1 MFNKIEISPQNI
13 KNSRRSKKNLNI
25 ILDSKNSGTNNS
37 SYNFLSQTN
46 SKFFK
51 DKLNNN
57 SNLIN
62 NFSNKLMNVNKNIN
76 IFKNEENK
84 DKENIPDIILNQS
97 NKILLFV
104 IKIYSIAML
113 IIIIIIEIFNAY
125 KIKKIGNY
133 IYKFDNFFSDFEYI
147 TNRYSISYYYF
158 NTLRTLLIF
167 PDDHRKKKF
176 ENIMEGMGEYY
187 EIQNKEFLDTL
198 SKNKNTFTELISFF
212 NMLMENKY
220 NSTDTIIDKICSDE
234 DINCLKDLEMTKN
247 IFESG
252 IDFVYKTCIN
262 KIYNI
267 FSDYQKLNNKTDIRE
282 INSSLI
288 SSNNNSEFTWI
299 ELSLSN
305 LFFYVKENIYYYFEL
320 YIEDFIESFD
330 KKMSLLSIISIISC
344 VLTFLLAIIFMFIN
358 IFGYSNSIK
367 ESSYRINCSF
377 YYIKR
382 YSINN

>member
-1 MFNKIEISPQNI
+1 
-13 KNSRRSKKNLNI
+13 
-25 ILDSKNSGTNNS
+25 
-37 SYNFLSQTN
+37 
-46 SKFFK
+46 
-51 DKLNNN
+51 
-57 SNLIN
+57 
-62 NFSNKLMNVNKNIN
+62 MNVNNNNIN
-76 IFKNEENK
+76 IFKKEENK
-84 DKENIPDIILNQS
+84 DKENIPEIILNQS

-113 IIIIIIEIFNAY
+113 IIIVLIEIFNAY
-125 KIKKIGNY
+125 KIQQIGNY
-133 IYKFDNFFSDFEYI
+133 IHKFDHFFSDFEYI

-167 PDDHRKKKF
+167 PDDNRKKKF

-212 NMLMENKY
+212 NMLMENEY
-220 NSTDTIIDKICSDE
+220 NSTDTIIDKICSE
-234 DINCLKDLEMTKN
+234 DTNCLKDLEMTKN

-252 IDFVYKTCIN
+252 IDFVYKACIN

-288 SSNNNSEFTWI
+288 SSNNNSEFIWI

-344 VLTFLLAIIFMFIN
+344 VSTFLLAIIFMFNN

-382 YSINN
+382 YIINN